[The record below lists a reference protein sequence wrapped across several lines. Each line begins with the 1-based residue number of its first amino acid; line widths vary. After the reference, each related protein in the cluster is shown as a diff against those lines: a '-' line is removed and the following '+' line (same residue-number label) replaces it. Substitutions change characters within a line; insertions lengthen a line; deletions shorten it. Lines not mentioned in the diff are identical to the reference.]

1 MRVGTFV
8 CRWFIAEQHV
18 LDRIVMSTRENGFFY
33 GLRLPLTQCS
43 ISTAN
48 LASFLFLMEKRK
60 KKFFFSFYFL
70 LNIVWIF
77 FPCVLLFKYLS
88 NARNLLHIW
97 VDNNSHT
104 HTINP
109 LRLHT
114 PIILA
119 WEYFLLLLCMGM
131 GMETANWRVQVSLC
145 AVRCCAFFRNFWR
158 YSNVST
164 IHL

>member
-18 LDRIVMSTRENGFFY
+18 LDRIVISTRENGFFY

-109 LRLHT
+109 PSLTYTHHSCLR
-114 PIILA
+114 ILPPS
-119 WEYFLLLLCMGM
+119 
-131 GMETANWRVQVSLC
+131 SLYGYGNGNCELKGTSEFVCC
-145 AVRCCAFFRNFWR
+145 AVLCILQKFLK
-158 YSNVST
+158 
-164 IHL
+164 I